1 MSDLAARRQL
11 NRGYDDGM
19 TRALEIVLTPLVLGG
34 IGFALDAWL
43 GTRPVLTIAFGVLG
57 VVGIFVKMWLGYDRE
72 MRAHEAEGAWRG
84 TPAASDEP
92 QADDPQADEAGGVPT
107 WQGVRRPAPRPN
119 ASPALARPG
128 YVTAVAATFRFLRNQ
143 VDTRTGED
151 VEGRVP

>member
-19 TRALEIVLTPLVLGG
+19 TRALEIVLTPLFLGG

-43 GTRPVLTIAFGVLG
+43 GTRPVLTITLGVLG

-84 TPAASDEP
+84 TPAAAGE
-92 QADDPQADEAGGVPT
+92 PQADEAAATVPT
-107 WQGVRRPAPRPN
+107 WQGVRRPAPRPD

-143 VDTRTGED
+143 VDTRKGED
-151 VEGRVP
+151 MEGRVP